1 MNRLMDLKLK
11 SNRVIK
17 ILGGILKKR
26 YPDFEKTNTVPLID
40 LLEWDHWPGFIQIY
54 GEVHTLLPINTICV
68 QCLFIAYFPYLHGI

>member
-1 MNRLMDLKLK
+1 MSRLMELKLK
-11 SNRVIK
+11 SDRVTK

-54 GEVHTLLPINTICV
+54 GRVHVHALLYACINLT
-68 QCLFIAYFPYLHGI
+68 QY